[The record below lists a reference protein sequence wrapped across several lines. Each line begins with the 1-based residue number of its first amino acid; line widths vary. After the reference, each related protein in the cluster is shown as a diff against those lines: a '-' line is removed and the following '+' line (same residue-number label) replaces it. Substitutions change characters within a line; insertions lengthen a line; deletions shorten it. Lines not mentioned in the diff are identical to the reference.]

1 MHSKGFMSCRR
12 YTYKRIKNKLIS
24 INKWEK
30 QRENKKKKE
39 RKKRKLLNL
48 NKKNIILI
56 II

>member
-30 QRENKKKKE
+30 QRQNKKKK
-39 RKKRKLLNL
+39 RAKKEKIVEF
-48 NKKNIILI
+48 K
-56 II
+56 